1 MMRIL
6 ISALLVFL
14 FALNIQLWK
23 WDGAGVRQVRAL
35 QGAVV
40 EQRAENAVL
49 EERNKALEAE
59 VRSLKED
66 LEAIEERARTELGMI
81 RKDEVF
87 FHILEED
94 AEGGDSLVARSD

>member
-1 MMRIL
+1 MTRIL
-6 ISALLVFL
+6 VSVLLVLL
-14 FALNIQLWK
+14 FALSIQLWK
-23 WDGAGVRQVRAL
+23 WDGAGLRQVRAL
-35 QGAVV
+35 QVAVSN
-40 EQRAENAVL
+40 QRAENAAL

-94 AEGGDSLVARSD
+94 AEGGDSLAARSD